1 MENGQNGVD
10 VPKLVER
17 VKDQGQEKFL
27 IKNFLVESLVLIL
40 TVKKLKIVLHILV
53 LYMVIGENGQDGL
66 IAM

>member
-1 MENGQNGVD
+1 MKNGQNGVD